1 MDWNRAERSI
11 LDPICRSR
19 KEASRVMRITRILA
33 LPLLAAMIAAA
44 AVAASTPAVFA
55 AELMAAAR
63 LSIRADDAK
72 RHISALA
79 DDALEGR
86 EGGSRGGRA
95 AGSYVVSHLEKLGL
109 EPAGDNGSYYQQFG
123 GMRNILALARG
134 SDPSVAH
141 ELIVVGA
148 HYDHVGYGN
157 SGNSYGPFG
166 FVHNGA
172 DDNASGVA
180 GLIEV
185 AEALQHLPNRPRRPI
200 LFAFWDGEEKGL
212 LGSYHFVRV
221 RPAMLAPMSVVFSVN
236 LDMIGRLRGERLEV
250 YGARTS
256 EGLRTAVVRS
266 NNRQGAAALELAFDW
281 AIEEDSDHYPFIA
294 AKIPTVMFHTGLH
307 DQYHRPSDDVQLIN
321 FDGIEPVARLTL
333 DFVTELA
340 NEQGSSRSFR
350 PQSRS
355 ESDATKKAL
364 ESQAHGE
371 PAPAIALQPSQT
383 ANGQVTP
390 AAPQR
395 PRWGIGTRADAGEP
409 LNPIVV
415 RISAGS
421 PAAMAGLALGDR
433 VVAIDGGD
441 VLSQADMVA
450 RLAAAGGCVAL
461 DVDRKGRI
469 VRLEMKTSEQT
480 TAAP

>member
-1 MDWNRAERSI
+1 
-11 LDPICRSR
+11 
-19 KEASRVMRITRILA
+19 MRITRIPA
-33 LPLLAAMIAAA
+33 TKVLAAIVTGAAL
-44 AVAASTPAVFA
+44 VAGTPAVLA

-63 LSIRADDAK
+63 ASIRSEDAK
-72 RHISALA
+72 RHVTALA

-95 AGSYVVSHLEKLGL
+95 AGSYIISHLEKLGL

-134 SDPSVAH
+134 SDPAVAN

-185 AEALQHLPNRPRRPI
+185 AEAMQHLPGRPRRPI

-221 RPAMLAPMSVVFSVN
+221 RPALLAKMSVVFSVN

-250 YGARTS
+250 FGARTS
-256 EGLRTAVVRS
+256 EGLRAAVVQS
-266 NNRQGAAALELAFDW
+266 NNRPGATPLELVFDW

-294 AKIPTVMFHTGLH
+294 ARIPTVMFHTGLH
-307 DQYHRPSDDVQLIN
+307 DQYHRPSDDVQLVN
-321 FDGIEPVARLTL
+321 FEGIEPVARLTL
-333 DFVTELA
+333 DFVNALA
-340 NEQGSSRSFR
+340 NDPGPARAFRS
-350 PQSRS
+350 QARS
-355 ESDATKKAL
+355 ESDATKRAL
-364 ESQAHGE
+364 E
-371 PAPAIALQPSQT
+371 APAA
-383 ANGQVTP
+383 TP
-390 AAPQR
+390 AATQPAATTADPQAQIVGTPAQSQGTPAQSQGTPAQSSR
-395 PRWGIGTRADAGEP
+395 PRWGIGTRADPGEP
-409 LNPIVV
+409 AHPVIV
-415 RISAGS
+415 RITANS
-421 PAAMAGLALGDR
+421 PAAQAGLTLGDR
-433 VVAIDGGD
+433 VIAIDGTA
-441 VLSQADMVA
+441 VTNQADMIA
-450 RLAAAGGCVAL
+450 RLAAAGSSVAI

-469 VRLEMKTSEQT
+469 VRLDMA
-480 TAAP
+480 TAQP